1 MDYSNLAWEA
11 HVTVTE
17 LMCDGADWAEQC
29 GVEKK
34 EDSISLLYR
43 WCENGLYI
51 KQLPDGK
58 VFLKLLATGEAGV
71 FDGEACMNARGK
83 NGNRFLRRSINVA
96 ISLAARQIGWSVTR
110 R

>member
-29 GVEKK
+29 GVEQK
-34 EDSISLLYR
+34 EGSISLLYR

-51 KQLPDGK
+51 KELPDGK
-58 VFLKLLATGEAGV
+58 VFLRLLATGEAGV
-71 FDGEACMNARGK
+71 FDGEACRNAR
-83 NGNRFLRRSINVA
+83 NRVKFFNDNF
-96 ISLAARQIGWSVTR
+96 
-110 R
+110 